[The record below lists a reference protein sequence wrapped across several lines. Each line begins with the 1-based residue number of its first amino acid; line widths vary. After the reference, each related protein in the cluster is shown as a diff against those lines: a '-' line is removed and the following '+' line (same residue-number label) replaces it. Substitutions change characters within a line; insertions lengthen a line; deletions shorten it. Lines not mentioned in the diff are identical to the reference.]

1 MRVGELTRLNISDMN
16 FQERSCIVLGKGN
29 GEREV
34 YFSAKSK
41 MYIEKYLETRTDDN
55 EALFVS
61 LIKPYNR
68 LGIYNIK
75 LTKNIDIVI
84 ILLYNTNNSF
94 QKDARCLVLNNIE
107 NLKDLIIYQSQNN
120 ENISVEVL
128 YNEEDFWLT
137 QKSMSKLFNVAEN
150 NITYHLQNIFKTKEL
165 DQDSVTQKI
174 RVTASDGKKYNT
186 NFYSL
191 DAIIAVGY
199 RVNSK
204 EATDFRIWATKTLKE
219 YIKKGFIVNSEMLK
233 NGPKFGKDYFDELLV
248 KIKEIRASER
258 RFYQKITDIY
268 KECSYDYDKNSE
280 TTQEF
285 YKNVQNKLHFAI
297 TGMTAPEIIYNRV
310 DSKKDN
316 MGLTTWKNAP
326 DGKILETDVT
336 IAKNY
341 LSQEEIIELNNLVS
355 MYLDYAERQVKLGKI
370 ISMQEWKEKLEVF
383 LKINEYNIL
392 KDNGKIKR
400 EIADKLALDEYKKY
414 RIIQDKNYISDFD
427 ELVTETKNL
436 NSN

>member
-1 MRVGELTRLNISDMN
+1 M
-16 FQERSCIVLGKGN
+16 
-29 GEREV
+29 
-34 YFSAKSK
+34 
-41 MYIEKYLETRTDDN
+41 
-55 EALFVS
+55 
-61 LIKPYNR
+61 
-68 LGIYNIK
+68 
-75 LTKNIDIVI
+75 
-84 ILLYNTNNSF
+84 
-94 QKDARCLVLNNIE
+94 NNIE

-150 NITYHLQNIFKTKEL
+150 NITYHLQNIFKTEEL
-165 DQDSVTQKI
+165 EQETVTQKI

-219 YIKKGFIVNSEMLK
+219 YIKKGFVVNSEMLK

-268 KECSYDYDKNSE
+268 KECSFDYDKTSE

-310 DSKKDN
+310 NSKKEN

-341 LSQEEIIELNNLVS
+341 LSQEEITELNNLVS

-370 ISMQEWKEKLEVF
+370 ISMKEWKEKLEVF

-392 KDNGKIKR
+392 KDNGTIKR
-400 EIADKLALDEYKKY
+400 EIADKLALDEYNKY
-414 RIIQDKNYISDFD
+414 RVLQDKNYISDFD
-427 ELVTETKNL
+427 ELVIETKKL
-436 NSN
+436 NKT

>member
-1 MRVGELTRLNISDMN
+1 M
-16 FQERSCIVLGKGN
+16 
-29 GEREV
+29 
-34 YFSAKSK
+34 
-41 MYIEKYLETRTDDN
+41 
-55 EALFVS
+55 
-61 LIKPYNR
+61 
-68 LGIYNIK
+68 
-75 LTKNIDIVI
+75 
-84 ILLYNTNNSF
+84 
-94 QKDARCLVLNNIE
+94 NNIE

-268 KECSYDYDKNSE
+268 KECSFDYDKTSE
-280 TTQEF
+280 ITQEF

-310 DSKKDN
+310 DSKKEN
-316 MGLTTWKNAP
+316 MGLATWKNAP

-341 LSQEEIIELNNLVS
+341 LSQEEITELNNLVS

-370 ISMQEWKEKLEVF
+370 ISMKEWKEKLEVF

-414 RIIQDKNYISDFD
+414 RVIQDQNYISDFD
-427 ELVTETKNL
+427 ELVIETKKL
-436 NSN
+436 NNK

>member
-1 MRVGELTRLNISDMN
+1 
-16 FQERSCIVLGKGN
+16 
-29 GEREV
+29 
-34 YFSAKSK
+34 
-41 MYIEKYLETRTDDN
+41 
-55 EALFVS
+55 
-61 LIKPYNR
+61 
-68 LGIYNIK
+68 
-75 LTKNIDIVI
+75 
-84 ILLYNTNNSF
+84 
-94 QKDARCLVLNNIE
+94 
-107 NLKDLIIYQSQNN
+107 
-120 ENISVEVL
+120 
-128 YNEEDFWLT
+128 
-137 QKSMSKLFNVAEN
+137 
-150 NITYHLQNIFKTKEL
+150 
-165 DQDSVTQKI
+165 
-174 RVTASDGKKYNT
+174 
-186 NFYSL
+186 
-191 DAIIAVGY
+191 
-199 RVNSK
+199 
-204 EATDFRIWATKTLKE
+204 
-219 YIKKGFIVNSEMLK
+219 MLK

-268 KECSYDYDKNSE
+268 KECSFDYDKTSE

-310 DSKKDN
+310 DSKKEN

-341 LSQEEIIELNNLVS
+341 LLQEEITELNNLVS

-370 ISMQEWKEKLEVF
+370 ISMKEWKEKLEVF

-414 RIIQDKNYISDFD
+414 RVIQDQNYISDFD
-427 ELVTETKNL
+427 ELVIETKNL
-436 NSN
+436 KNT

>member
-1 MRVGELTRLNISDMN
+1 M
-16 FQERSCIVLGKGN
+16 
-29 GEREV
+29 
-34 YFSAKSK
+34 
-41 MYIEKYLETRTDDN
+41 
-55 EALFVS
+55 
-61 LIKPYNR
+61 
-68 LGIYNIK
+68 
-75 LTKNIDIVI
+75 
-84 ILLYNTNNSF
+84 
-94 QKDARCLVLNNIE
+94 NNIE

-120 ENISVEVL
+120 KNISVEVL

-137 QKSMSKLFNVAEN
+137 QKSMAELFNVEVN
-150 NITYHLQNIFKTKEL
+150 TINYHLKEIFKGEELKEE
-165 DQDSVTQKI
+165 SVIRKI
-174 RVTASDGKKYNT
+174 RITANDGKNYNT

-219 YIKKGFIVNSEMLK
+219 YIKKGFVVNSEFLK

-285 YKNVQNKLHFAI
+285 YKNVQNKLHYAI

-310 DSKKDN
+310 SSEKEN
-316 MGLTTWKNAP
+316 MGLATWKNAP

-336 IAKNY
+336 VAKNY
-341 LSQEEIIELNNLVS
+341 LSQEEITELNNLVS

-370 ISMQEWKEKLEVF
+370 ISMHEWKDKLEVF

-392 KDNGKIKR
+392 KDDGKIKR

-414 RIIQDKNYISDFD
+414 RIIQDREYISDFD
-427 ELVTETKNL
+427 ELLKETKQL
-436 NSN
+436 QGKQES